1 VPQREPKEDAAND
14 DAERTDG
21 GVPDSFGRQ
30 TRFAAHDRCPPSLF
44 YLKRNLKTYHS
55 AFSPS
60 FELIFLPSA

>member
-44 YLKRNLKTYHS
+44 
-55 AFSPS
+55 
-60 FELIFLPSA
+60 